1 MGSNLGSRYRWKN
14 YHSVAHVTGT
24 GGMQKHIESCGKI
37 SKNRIE
43 QKEAKITQYFNS
55 SENKSK
61 DLSIKQK
68 NKITNALAEFVVLDG
83 RSFETLNGLGFINL
97 IECVLTTGRT
107 LLESSNMNANDLIA
121 DSRTISRN
129 IDKMY
134 EKRKSQLITLCKSIK
149 SFVITVDFWS
159 ERKLVN
165 SILEE
170 FGLSLCLSSYIV
182 SDNENKMRCA
192 FNDVKRRG
200 CSDHYLNKIPEKT
213 FTDEKNIELQEPQKM
228 FHLIKEIAEHVR
240 RTHRQNKL
248 TKKLQTFSKTR
259 LNGKQLLNQLCD
271 FLIPFDEV
279 IEKLSDEQRPTIHLV
294 LPLRE
299 YLIKYCIVHEDDEN
313 CLIAIKKFIE
323 NQIMTMWIP
332 QDEHYLATILHPNFK
347 QFDKNPYD
355 KSTAM
360 KLLQNEINNQTKSL
374 SSLVSLDASCSTS
387 IATTVSK
394 VSSGE
399 NNVEKRK
406 KNLLSLCFDD
416 RRPSMSNMDEFTS
429 WMSCNLT
436 LDDKENDDLL
446 GFWSKNSLSFP
457 IISTIVRDIFAI
469 SASNTTVE
477 RTFSISK
484 NLITDKRTRLGT
496 EKVNQMI
503 FLRKNL
509 ITLKDLFDHDH
520 DKHELESNH
529 DKRKNDDAPAESL
542 DKNSKKSKVDE
553 NDEIVIDEVENNF

>member
-1 MGSNLGSRYRWKN
+1 MAQRKLFSICNQLFMGSNLGSRYRWKN

-159 ERKLVN
+159 ERFTGTHYAGISLHNVDGKFKLHSFALCCRSYELENQTSLNIRKLVN

-228 FHLIKEIAEHVR
+228 FHLIKEIVEHVR

-259 LNGKQLLNQLCD
+259 LNGA
-271 FLIPFDEV
+271 F
-279 IEKLSDEQRPTIHLV
+279 
-294 LPLRE
+294 
-299 YLIKYCIVHEDDEN
+299 CIFYVFNEIFE
-313 CLIAIKKFIE
+313 E
-323 NQIMTMWIP
+323 IP
-332 QDEHYLATILHPNFK
+332 QVLN
-347 QFDKNPYD
+347 
-355 KSTAM
+355 
-360 KLLQNEINNQTKSL
+360 TKH
-374 SSLVSLDASCSTS
+374 
-387 IATTVSK
+387 
-394 VSSGE
+394 
-399 NNVEKRK
+399 
-406 KNLLSLCFDD
+406 LLSYSLIDNPREC
-416 RRPSMSNMDEFTS
+416 T
-429 WMSCNLT
+429 
-436 LDDKENDDLL
+436 
-446 GFWSKNSLSFP
+446 GF
-457 IISTIVRDIFAI
+457 
-469 SASNTTVE
+469 
-477 RTFSISK
+477 
-484 NLITDKRTRLGT
+484 RLPT
-496 EKVNQMI
+496 Y
-503 FLRKNL
+503 
-509 ITLKDLFDHDH
+509 
-520 DKHELESNH
+520 
-529 DKRKNDDAPAESL
+529 
-542 DKNSKKSKVDE
+542 
-553 NDEIVIDEVENNF
+553 

>member
-159 ERKLVN
+159 ERSYELENQTSLNIRKLVN

-228 FHLIKEIAEHVR
+228 FHLIKEIVEHVR

-259 LNGKQLLNQLCD
+259 LN
-271 FLIPFDEV
+271 
-279 IEKLSDEQRPTIHLV
+279 
-294 LPLRE
+294 
-299 YLIKYCIVHEDDEN
+299 
-313 CLIAIKKFIE
+313 E

-394 VSSGE
+394 VSSEE

>member
-1 MGSNLGSRYRWKN
+1 
-14 YHSVAHVTGT
+14 
-24 GGMQKHIESCGKI
+24 
-37 SKNRIE
+37 
-43 QKEAKITQYFNS
+43 
-55 SENKSK
+55 
-61 DLSIKQK
+61 
-68 NKITNALAEFVVLDG
+68 
-83 RSFETLNGLGFINL
+83 
-97 IECVLTTGRT
+97 
-107 LLESSNMNANDLIA
+107 
-121 DSRTISRN
+121 
-129 IDKMY
+129 
-134 EKRKSQLITLCKSIK
+134 
-149 SFVITVDFWS
+149 
-159 ERKLVN
+159 
-165 SILEE
+165 
-170 FGLSLCLSSYIV
+170 
-182 SDNENKMRCA
+182 
-192 FNDVKRRG
+192 
-200 CSDHYLNKIPEKT
+200 
-213 FTDEKNIELQEPQKM
+213 
-228 FHLIKEIAEHVR
+228 
-240 RTHRQNKL
+240 
-248 TKKLQTFSKTR
+248 
-259 LNGKQLLNQLCD
+259 
-271 FLIPFDEV
+271 
-279 IEKLSDEQRPTIHLV
+279 
-294 LPLRE
+294 
-299 YLIKYCIVHEDDEN
+299 
-313 CLIAIKKFIE
+313 
-323 NQIMTMWIP
+323 MWIP

-394 VSSGE
+394 VSSEE

-416 RRPSMSNMDEFTS
+416 P
-429 WMSCNLT
+429 
-436 LDDKENDDLL
+436 
-446 GFWSKNSLSFP
+446 
-457 IISTIVRDIFAI
+457 
-469 SASNTTVE
+469 SNTTVE

>member
-159 ERKLVN
+159 ERSYELENQTSLNIRKLVN

-228 FHLIKEIAEHVR
+228 FHLIKEIVEHVR

-259 LNGKQLLNQLCD
+259 LN
-271 FLIPFDEV
+271 
-279 IEKLSDEQRPTIHLV
+279 
-294 LPLRE
+294 
-299 YLIKYCIVHEDDEN
+299 
-313 CLIAIKKFIE
+313 
-323 NQIMTMWIP
+323 
-332 QDEHYLATILHPNFK
+332 
-347 QFDKNPYD
+347 
-355 KSTAM
+355 
-360 KLLQNEINNQTKSL
+360 
-374 SSLVSLDASCSTS
+374 
-387 IATTVSK
+387 
-394 VSSGE
+394 
-399 NNVEKRK
+399 
-406 KNLLSLCFDD
+406 
-416 RRPSMSNMDEFTS
+416 
-429 WMSCNLT
+429 
-436 LDDKENDDLL
+436 
-446 GFWSKNSLSFP
+446 
-457 IISTIVRDIFAI
+457 
-469 SASNTTVE
+469 ASNTTVE